1 MKSLSKSN
9 PAELPEIKRQWS
21 ILPVR
26 ALLDRDMTQ
35 SEFRVLCAMCIYTN
49 AHGVCWPGTKTIGAI
64 VGTDHGNVSRTIQ
77 KLVRRKYVRKLEP
90 KDFQMEFAKFGKI
103 NRYQV
108 LYEEGAL
115 LPSWEEVQSSMI
127 LAPSDEVPDTHI
139 NDIGGAGDD
148 AALST
153 LSHTLAHAYAR
164 AVQSRTGQVRNVA
177 SEINHARRLA
187 LANISIEQVRAAT
200 MQACDA
206 ALARRAGVP
215 SLADVARIIGGV
227 Q

>member
-108 LYEEGAL
+108 LYEEGAA

-148 AALST
+148 DRFE
-153 LSHTLAHAYAR
+153 HTLAHSRAR
-164 AVQSRTGQVRNVA
+164 LRT
-177 SEINHARRLA
+177 
-187 LANISIEQVRAAT
+187 
-200 MQACDA
+200 
-206 ALARRAGVP
+206 RRAITDRAGP
-215 SLADVARIIGGV
+215 QRGQRDQPRPQAGIG
-227 Q
+227 